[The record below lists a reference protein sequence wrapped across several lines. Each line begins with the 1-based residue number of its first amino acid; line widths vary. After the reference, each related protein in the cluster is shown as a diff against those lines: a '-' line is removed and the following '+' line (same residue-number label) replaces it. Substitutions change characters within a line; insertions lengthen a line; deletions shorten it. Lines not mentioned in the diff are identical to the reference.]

1 MSGRIEAGLVSMLL
15 AALAGCGE
23 RSAATSTAEGPES
36 ATAAA
41 QPDAQASGGS
51 VAAAHSGGNFL
62 AEPEGIEAQIAI
74 DIQWSATNVT
84 GIPDEG
90 LTTTVYQHTAHLD
103 CPITSGA
110 EAPHS
115 YFAALDNP
123 NGDVLAATGSY
134 QPWWNEECTGSL
146 TVNDTYHQDDPTLA
160 GPEPVIPTTGTRPLT
175 TADAPLTIETDLNRA
190 RTRYLFIT
198 PDADGFVRAGEPG
211 RGPSLV
217 RASAAPMATLD
228 FTLEGPIG
236 GGEREIA
243 VPGGKVRVRWTLTR
257 GRNPR

>member
-1 MSGRIEAGLVSMLL
+1 V
-15 AALAGCGE
+15 
-23 RSAATSTAEGPES
+23 AE
-36 ATAAA
+36 
-41 QPDAQASGGS
+41 
-51 VAAAHSGGNFL
+51 L
-62 AEPEGIEAQIAI
+62 EGIEAHIAV
-74 DIQWSATNVT
+74 DIEWSSTLVT

-90 LTTTVYQHTAHLD
+90 LTTTVYQHTAQLD

-110 EAPHS
+110 ETPQS

-123 NGDVLAATGSY
+123 DGDVLAATGSY

-160 GPEPVIPTTGTRPLT
+160 GPEPVIPTTGTRSLT

-198 PDADGFVRAGEPG
+198 PSADGFVRAGEPG
-211 RGPSLV
+211 REASLV

-228 FTLEGPIG
+228 FTLDGPIG
-236 GGEREIA
+236 NGEREIA
-243 VPGGKVRVRWTLTR
+243 VPGGKVRVKWTLTR
-257 GRNPR
+257 GRRPRE

>member
-1 MSGRIEAGLVSMLL
+1 MFGMGERMKAGLLVVLL

-23 RSAATSTAEGPES
+23 RSASTAEQPES
-36 ATAAA
+36 ASAEAGLDEQAPGTTGAAA
-41 QPDAQASGGS
+41 NT
-51 VAAAHSGGNFL
+51 VL
-62 AEPEGIEAQIAI
+62 AEPEGVEALIAI
-74 DIQWSATNVT
+74 DIRWSATLVT

-90 LTTTVYQHTAHLD
+90 VTTTVYQHTAHLD

-110 EAPHS
+110 ESPHS
-115 YFAALDNP
+115 YFATLDNP

-134 QPWWNEECTGSL
+134 QPWWNEGCTGSL

-160 GPEPVIPTTGTRPLT
+160 GPEPVIPTTGTRPLD

-190 RTRYLFIT
+190 RTRYRFVT
-198 PDADGFVRAGEPG
+198 PDADGFEWAGEPG
-211 RGPSLV
+211 REPSLV
-217 RASAAPMATLD
+217 RASAAPLATLD

-243 VPGGKVRVRWTLTR
+243 VPGGKVWVAWVLTR
-257 GRNPR
+257 GRNPRE